1 MVKKIWIFS
10 SKNEKFQNLIQHPFS
25 RWVQF
30 CEIQRLQ
37 GAVKNF
43 LGVEDICSG
52 YLEGP
57 PWSGLSNAPT
67 FMIIWWVYQK
77 ILRNFEFLVKKNLPR
92 YLFGSHF
99 SSFQKIF
106 LWPEWKLGFN
116 PICTTR
122 IWCQFC
128 RRHYC
133 ADNGKLDQGTH
144 TISKMIKLGYT
155 CMCLKQRTTSYIP
168 SHNTSRQ

>member
-77 ILRNFEFLVKKNLPR
+77 ILRNFEFLVKKTLPR

-99 SSFQKIF
+99 SYM
-106 LWPEWKLGFN
+106 
-116 PICTTR
+116 TR
-122 IWCQFC
+122 MSPSVFSVFTQVS
-128 RRHYC
+128 
-133 ADNGKLDQGTH
+133 
-144 TISKMIKLGYT
+144 SKMTL
-155 CMCLKQRTTSYIP
+155 CEFLQRL
-168 SHNTSRQ
+168 

>member
-77 ILRNFEFLVKKNLPR
+77 ILRNFEFLVKKPFR
-92 YLFGSHF
+92 YT
-99 SSFQKIF
+99 F
-106 LWPEWKLGFN
+106 LDLTFLLLHKNGNFLKWW
-116 PICTTR
+116 
-122 IWCQFC
+122 FC
-128 RRHYC
+128 C
-133 ADNGKLDQGTH
+133 FCCV
-144 TISKMIKLGYT
+144 LGYHDVI
-155 CMCLKQRTTSYIP
+155 LSKALYLSFHLRKN
-168 SHNTSRQ
+168 H

>member
-77 ILRNFEFLVKKNLPR
+77 ILRNFEFLVKKTFRDTFLDLTFLSNL
-92 YLFGSHF
+92 LKWCCF
-99 SSFQKIF
+99 SKSSSNLEMDSYPWCFRGVNRKRVMRHWSFINFAKNQV
-106 LWPEWKLGFN
+106 
-116 PICTTR
+116 
-122 IWCQFC
+122 
-128 RRHYC
+128 Y
-133 ADNGKLDQGTH
+133 
-144 TISKMIKLGYT
+144 
-155 CMCLKQRTTSYIP
+155 
-168 SHNTSRQ
+168 